1 MQQKV
6 NKKKGKRE
14 IKRKEVRKPEKKRK
28 PDNKKGQERKRS
40 EVCSLKAI
48 KHKKEKF
55 NIKIIPEITKRT
67 RNRRKKSTRIQQKV
81 QIFIL

>member
-40 EVCSLKAI
+40 EVCSLKR
-48 KHKKEKF
+48 KE
-55 NIKIIPEITKRT
+55 
-67 RNRRKKSTRIQQKV
+67 KSTRIQQKV